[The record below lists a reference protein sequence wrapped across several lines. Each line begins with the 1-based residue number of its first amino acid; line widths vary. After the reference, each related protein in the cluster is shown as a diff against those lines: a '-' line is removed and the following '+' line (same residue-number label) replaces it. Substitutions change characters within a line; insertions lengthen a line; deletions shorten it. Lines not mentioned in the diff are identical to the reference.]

1 MFLRECSFEEMD
13 RIHRKLETL
22 LGKEGAYLDALYLCP
37 HHPDKGFPGEVPELK
52 IRCNCRKPQP
62 GMLLQAAERYHISLE
77 DSWMIGDSTA
87 DVQVGVN
94 AGTRTILLG
103 TGEGGADGKYAA
115 EPTLRA
121 DDLEAAVQA
130 ILSPAL

>member
-1 MFLRECSFEEMD
+1 
-13 RIHRKLETL
+13 
-22 LGKEGAYLDALYLCP
+22 
-37 HHPDKGFPGEVPELK
+37 
-52 IRCNCRKPQP
+52 
-62 GMLLQAAERYHISLE
+62 
-77 DSWMIGDSTA
+77 MIGDSTA
-87 DVQVGVN
+87 DVQGGVN

-121 DDLEAAVQA
+121 DDLGAAVQA

>member
-1 MFLRECSFEEMD
+1 
-13 RIHRKLETL
+13 
-22 LGKEGAYLDALYLCP
+22 
-37 HHPDKGFPGEVPELK
+37 
-52 IRCNCRKPQP
+52 
-62 GMLLQAAERYHISLE
+62 MLLQAAERYHISLE

-121 DDLEAAVQA
+121 DDLGAAVQA